1 MLPVERLFF
10 TRFLEQIRTLMVQK
24 KNRRTSRVRG
34 VRVTQA
40 MLDTACTCALDRRK
54 ATWK

>member
-24 KNRRTSRVRG
+24 KNRRTNRVRG
-34 VRVTQA
+34 ELEITNSMNKRTESR
-40 MLDTACTCALDRRK
+40 LD
-54 ATWK
+54 

>member
-10 TRFLEQIRTLMVQK
+10 TRFLEQIRTLMGQK
-24 KNRRTSRVRG
+24 KNRRTNRVRG

-40 MLDTACTCALDRRK
+40 MLDTACG
-54 ATWK
+54 

>member
-24 KNRRTSRVRG
+24 KNRRTNRVRG
-34 VRVTQA
+34 G
-40 MLDTACTCALDRRK
+40 LNRK